1 MFNAIEYSTK
11 YLGLFANKKGEKIE
25 FIEEVMVSIKFP
37 DGVWDIIKEFMIED
51 IKIKLNKFIYTMN
64 EASYKSHLCYKMS
77 KYSECGLKFGFTNI
91 SQYVDLI
98 KLQKKFNLNKKIIRI
113 IVREKSAK
121 QYMNQPNKFI
131 KYQVPL
137 IADKSDAGSYYKYF
151 NMLRQGSYLTNYP
164 MGDAFIVTK
173 N

>member
-1 MFNAIEYSTK
+1 MSNAIEYSIK
-11 YLGLFANKKGEKIE
+11 SLGLFNNKKGEKIE
-25 FIEEVMVSIKFP
+25 FIEEVIVSILFP
-37 DGVWDIIKEFMIED
+37 DGVWDIIKKFMVEN
-51 IKIKLNKFIYTMN
+51 IKIKLNKFIHIMN
-64 EASYKSHLCYKMS
+64 EASYKSQLCYKMS
-77 KYSECGLKFGFTNI
+77 KYSECGLESGFTNI
-91 SQYVDLI
+91 SQYVDLT

-113 IVREKSAK
+113 IVREKTHK
-121 QYMNQPNKFI
+121 QFMNQPNKFI

-151 NMLRQGSYLTNYP
+151 NMLRQGSYLTDYP